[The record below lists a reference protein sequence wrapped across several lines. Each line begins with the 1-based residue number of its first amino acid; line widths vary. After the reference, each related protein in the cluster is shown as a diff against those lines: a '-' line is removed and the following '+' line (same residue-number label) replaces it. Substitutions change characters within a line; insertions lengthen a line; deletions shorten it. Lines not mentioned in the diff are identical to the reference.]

1 MQILLRGLDMRIAI
15 LFILVVAI
23 SLSCV
28 VVKEAAAAEPENSLG
43 RFFTTKKERISLD
56 FARRKAL
63 RKKRLSALKQGKD
76 SVQEYQQT
84 VTLNGFVI
92 RSKGPSAVWLNG
104 KTALNEEE
112 TLPEGV
118 EITPIGKVQGVS
130 VKLKKASGRQQV
142 LLKTGQRMDGASGIV
157 LEPYQG
163 IMQTL
168 KDDAQQDG
176 SSGKKK
182 KQKKKKKTSKIK
194 KKKTTA
200 NISPDEAALNDMIS
214 QREGF
219 AKKLGFMND
228 LLGQ

>member
-1 MQILLRGLDMRIAI
+1 MKILLKGLDMRIAI
-15 LFILVVAI
+15 LFLLVLVI
-23 SLSCV
+23 SLSSTA
-28 VVKEAAAAEPENSLG
+28 VKEAAAVEPETSMG

-56 FARRKAL
+56 YARRKAL
-63 RKKRLSALKQGKD
+63 RKKRLSALKKGKN

-92 RSKGPSAVWLNG
+92 RSKGPSAVWING
-104 KTALNEEE
+104 KTAMTGGE
-112 TLPEGV
+112 TLPEGI
-118 EITPIGKVQGVS
+118 ELTPIGKVHGVS
-130 VKLKKASGRQQV
+130 IKLKKAKGRGQV

-163 IMQTL
+163 VFQTL
-168 KDDAQQDG
+168 KDDTKKDG
-176 SSGKKK
+176 SSGT
-182 KQKKKKKTSKIK
+182 KKKKKASK
-194 KKKTTA
+194 KKKKATA
-200 NISPDEAALNDMIS
+200 NISSDEAALNDMIS